1 MDRFEA
7 MSMLIGV
14 VEKGSFSAAA
24 RTMRV
29 PVTTVT
35 RKISDLELVLGA
47 KLLVRTTR
55 KLSLTDAGISYLA
68 AARRIIDQVE
78 EAEREVAGEFTAPKG
93 ELVVTAPIQFGQLH
107 VLPVLIDFL
116 ALFPQINVRLLLLDR
131 NVQLVEDHVDMAV
144 RIGKLPDS
152 TMIATAIGSMRM
164 VVCASPEFL
173 ADRAIPQ
180 TPEELQRLP
189 CVTFDGPTPSPG
201 WQLRDPQTNAPM
213 IVPVTSRLSVTT
225 VEGAVRAAIR
235 NVGVTRLL
243 YYQVADAIKA
253 GKLQVILEQ
262 FEPDPAP
269 VSLVHAARG
278 QMPLK
283 MRQFLDFALPR
294 LRAVFPKLQ
303 QEQKPKTRR
312 GPDNSS
318 RLGSL

>member
-35 RKISDLELVLGA
+35 RKISDLESVLGA

-173 ADRAIPQ
+173 ADSAIPQ
-180 TPEELQRLP
+180 RPEELQRLP

-283 MRQFLDFALPR
+283 MRRFLDFALPR

-312 GPDNSS
+312 GP
-318 RLGSL
+318 

>member
-35 RKISDLELVLGA
+35 RKISDLESVLGA

-107 VLPVLIDFL
+107 VLPILIDFL
-116 ALFPQINVRLLLLDR
+116 ALLPQINVRLLLLDR

-144 RIGKLPDS
+144 RIGKLPD
-152 TMIATAIGSMRM
+152 
-164 VVCASPEFL
+164 
-173 ADRAIPQ
+173 
-180 TPEELQRLP
+180 
-189 CVTFDGPTPSPG
+189 
-201 WQLRDPQTNAPM
+201 
-213 IVPVTSRLSVTT
+213 
-225 VEGAVRAAIR
+225 
-235 NVGVTRLL
+235 
-243 YYQVADAIKA
+243 
-253 GKLQVILEQ
+253 
-262 FEPDPAP
+262 
-269 VSLVHAARG
+269 
-278 QMPLK
+278 
-283 MRQFLDFALPR
+283 
-294 LRAVFPKLQ
+294 
-303 QEQKPKTRR
+303 
-312 GPDNSS
+312 
-318 RLGSL
+318 

>member
-1 MDRFEA
+1 MGKLMDRFEA

-35 RKISDLELVLGA
+35 RKISDLESVLGA

-201 WQLRDPQTNAPM
+201 WQLSDPQTNAPM

-283 MRQFLDFALPR
+283 MRRFLDFAVPR

-312 GPDNSS
+312 GP
-318 RLGSL
+318 

>member
-35 RKISDLELVLGA
+35 RKISDLESVLGA

-173 ADRAIPQ
+173 ADSAIPQ
-180 TPEELQRLP
+180 TLEELQRLP

-213 IVPVTSRLSVTT
+213 VVPVTSRLSVTT

-283 MRQFLDFALPR
+283 MRRFLDFAVPR

-303 QEQKPKTRR
+303 QQQKPKTHR
-312 GPDNSS
+312 GP
-318 RLGSL
+318 

>member
-1 MDRFEA
+1 M
-7 MSMLIGV
+7 
-14 VEKGSFSAAA
+14 
-24 RTMRV
+24 
-29 PVTTVT
+29 TTVT
-35 RKISDLELVLGA
+35 RKISDLESVLGA

-243 YYQVADAIKA
+243 YYQVAERHQSRKASSHFGAIRTRSRAGQSRSCGARPDATKDAAIP
-253 GKLQVILEQ
+253 G
-262 FEPDPAP
+262 FCRSTPACGIP
-269 VSLVHAARG
+269 ETPTGAEAKDAPR
-278 QMPLK
+278 
-283 MRQFLDFALPR
+283 ALIT
-294 LRAVFPKLQ
+294 AVA
-303 QEQKPKTRR
+303 
-312 GPDNSS
+312 
-318 RLGSL
+318 